1 MNQHTCIVQNVLYNI
16 LDLLQGQMVLR
27 PLSFVA
33 MHSHCQTIGE
43 IALLEALDPDLVK
56 KQESA
61 LAHTL
66 TLMVQM

>member
-1 MNQHTCIVQNVLYNI
+1 MNQHNILYI

-33 MHSHCQTIGE
+33 MHPYCRTIDE
-43 IALLEALDPDLVK
+43 IALLQILEALDPDLVK

-61 LAHTL
+61 LAYTL
-66 TLMVQM
+66 TLIVQM